1 MVKDTIRSS
10 FSLFII
16 FIGDMRYT
24 GAKFRLCRREGVNLF
39 GSQKYNLKKR
49 RALPGQHGA
58 GMQRNSEYGKL
69 LRNKQVVKRSYLLSE
84 KQFATIVK
92 KTAAKYAKNNNLSHD
107 VALFQFLER
116 RLDVIILRSGL
127 ANTIMQ
133 ARQMVSHGHFLLNG
147 VKHNI
152 PSTFVVAGD
161 KITLKE
167 KLKNSALYSDASKAS
182 PAKIPSWIKVD
193 RNNYAVEVLGMPQTG
208 EIEIL
213 GDLLKVIEFYAR
225 A

>member
-167 KLKNSALYSDASKAS
+167 KLKNSTLYSDTSKAS

-193 RNNYAVEVLGMPQTG
+193 RNNYTVEVLGMPQTG
-208 EIEIL
+208 EIEVL

>member
-1 MVKDTIRSS
+1 
-10 FSLFII
+10 
-16 FIGDMRYT
+16 MRYT
-24 GAKFRLCRREGVNLF
+24 GAKFRLCRREQVNLF
-39 GSQKYNLKKR
+39 GSQKYNIKKR

-58 GMQRNSEYGKL
+58 WMQRNSEYGKL

-116 RLDVIILRSGL
+116 RLDVIVLRAGF

-133 ARQMVSHGHFLLNG
+133 ARQMVVHGHFLLNG
-147 VKHNI
+147 KKHNV
-152 PSTFVVAGD
+152 PSTFVEAWD
-161 KITLKE
+161 KITLKD
-167 KLKNSALYSDASKAS
+167 KLKNSPLYASIAKATS
-182 PAKIPSWIKVD
+182 AKVPSWIKVD
-193 RNNYAVEVLGMPQTG
+193 RNAYSIEVLWAPQTG
-208 EIEIL
+208 EIETL
-213 GDLLKVIEFYAR
+213 WDLLKVIEFYAR

>member
-1 MVKDTIRSS
+1 
-10 FSLFII
+10 
-16 FIGDMRYT
+16 MRYT
-24 GAKFRLCRREGVNLF
+24 GAKFRLCRREWVNLF

-69 LRNKQVVKRSYLLSE
+69 PRNKQVVKRSYLLSE

-92 KTAAKYAKNNNLSHD
+92 KTAAKYAKNNNVSHD

-116 RLDVIILRSGL
+116 RLDVIILRSWL

-133 ARQMVSHGHFLLNG
+133 ARQMVTHGHFLLNG
-147 VKHNI
+147 VKHNV
-152 PSTFVVAGD
+152 PSTYVVAWD

-167 KLKNSALYSDASKAS
+167 KLKNSPLYANAAKSS
-182 PAKIPSWIKVD
+182 PAKVPSWLKVD
-193 RNNYAVEVLGMPQTG
+193 KNAYAIEVLSLPQRG
-208 EIEIL
+208 EIEPL

>member
-1 MVKDTIRSS
+1 
-10 FSLFII
+10 
-16 FIGDMRYT
+16 MRYT

-39 GSQKYNLKKR
+39 GSQKYNIKKR

-58 GMQRNSEYGKL
+58 SMQRNSEYGKL

-116 RLDVIILRSGL
+116 RLDVIVLRSGL

-133 ARQMVSHGHFLLNG
+133 ARQMVTHGHFLLNG
-147 VKHNI
+147 KKHNV
-152 PSTFVVAGD
+152 PSTFVEAGD
-161 KITLKE
+161 KISLKE
-167 KLKNSALYSDASKAS
+167 KLKNSALYANASKAS
-182 PAKIPSWIKVD
+182 PAKVPSWIKVD
-193 RNNYAVEVLGMPQTG
+193 KNAYAIEVLGMPQSG
-208 EIEIL
+208 EIEPL

>member
-1 MVKDTIRSS
+1 
-10 FSLFII
+10 
-16 FIGDMRYT
+16 MRYT

-39 GSQKYNLKKR
+39 GSQKYNVKKR

-58 GMQRNSEYGKL
+58 AMQRNSEYGKL

-92 KTAAKYAKNNNLSHD
+92 KTAAKFAKNNGISHD
-107 VALFQFLER
+107 FALFQFLER
-116 RLDVIILRSGL
+116 RLDAIILRSGL

-133 ARQMVSHGHFLLNG
+133 ARQMVTHGHFQLNG
-147 VKHNI
+147 RKHNI
-152 PSTFVVAGD
+152 PSTFVEVGD
-161 KITLKE
+161 KITVKE
-167 KLKNSALYSDASKAS
+167 KLKNSALYANAAKAS
-182 PAKIPSWIKVD
+182 TAKAPSWIKVD
-193 RNNYAVEVLGMPQTG
+193 KNNYAVEVLALPQKG
-208 EIEIL
+208 EIEPL

>member
-1 MVKDTIRSS
+1 
-10 FSLFII
+10 
-16 FIGDMRYT
+16 MRYT

-49 RALPGQHGA
+49 KALPGQHGA
-58 GMQRNSEYGKL
+58 NMQRNSEYGKL

-92 KTAAKYAKNNNLSHD
+92 KTAAKFAKNRGLSHD
-107 VALFQFLER
+107 FALFQLLER
-116 RLDVIILRSGL
+116 RLDVIILRAGL

-133 ARQMVSHGHFLLNG
+133 ARQMVVHGHFLLNG
-147 VKHNI
+147 RKHNV
-152 PSTFVVAGD
+152 PSTFVEAGD
-161 KITLKE
+161 KITVKE
-167 KLKNSALYSDASKAS
+167 KLKNSPLYANAASSA
-182 PAKIPSWIKVD
+182 AKIPSWIKVD
-193 RNNYAVEVLGMPQTG
+193 RNAYAVEVLALPQKG
-208 EIEIL
+208 EVEPL

>member
-39 GSQKYNLKKR
+39 GSQKNNLTKR

-193 RNNYAVEVLGMPQTG
+193 RNNYTVEVLGMPQTG
-208 EIEIL
+208 EIEVL